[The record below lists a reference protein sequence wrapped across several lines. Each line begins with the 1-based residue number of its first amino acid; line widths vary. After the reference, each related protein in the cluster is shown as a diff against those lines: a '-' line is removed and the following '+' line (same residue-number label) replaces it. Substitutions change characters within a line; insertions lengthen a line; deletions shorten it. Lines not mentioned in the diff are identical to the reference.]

1 MGRLLYHLVGAMFFF
16 AQWVLGVV
24 LFAKL
29 GLHNLEA
36 MGAGLAIPIGVG
48 AAAHA
53 RGRVKTCRA

>member
-1 MGRLLYHLVGAMFFF
+1 MGRVLYHLVGATFFF
-16 AQWVLGVV
+16 AQWVIGVV

-29 GLHNLEA
+29 GLLNLEA

-53 RGRVKTCRA
+53 LGRVTTRRA